1 MHREL
6 ADAVARG
13 HAATAARVG
22 ARPTDA
28 KALGFHVERLYARAT
43 GGACWAML
51 PRKTR
56 RLLHGGGAD
65 VATADRGVDVVGIE
79 EQRLVLVQLKWYDGG
94 SVGSAAISKLVCIAE
109 CAHAATRLP
118 LEPRAVLVVRAGT
131 RVPTTAPGMSRVD
144 VVALTD
150 AEMFADPERE
160 FLVDAPSASRNA
172 SRVAKFDDFQRPVI
186 ARALELARVQPLV
199 RIKLPVGTGKSAV
212 IAALARTM
220 LARGPVVVVA
230 PRCDI
235 VTQLAETVGSDATVV
250 GGGKPWPPTVRGLV
264 VTTGQSVPRDLARCR
279 VAAVIIYEAH
289 SHEGRAATE
298 RAFETDVTFE
308 LSACLSGVV
317 DIEEQHARAVE
328 LGLICDAAFVFDVF
342 AAAPTGADLA
352 AHLDRHPE
360 HASVLACFQTCLAA
374 RRFAA
379 ECNAMRGGS
388 ARTYVGDDDRAEL
401 LAFASGDVRVLC
413 VVGRV
418 EMGINIHRCDTV
430 LLAEPWDSA
439 NRTLQLIGRGVRLFP
454 TKPGFFSVLCAV
466 CPADLA
472 SRLESLVHA
481 LHAECPSFGI
491 DRIEVRAAAEPADA
505 GSTKEAVA
513 EAAAEAV
520 AEAVGKAVAEAVE
533 AVERK
538 VFDALGTISST
549 EEYQTRLA
557 VSAYA
562 VAVARVHPARLPSS
576 RAYHAWR
583 ESQPARIELPD
594 DPAARFKALPG
605 GFSWEAFLR
614 LDPLPARFG
623 RALARACDDAV
634 AKGTVHPS
642 SFARPDAALY
652 AAIRKT
658 RRGAKLPEWPLRAN
672 ATWPEL
678 FALK

>member
-1 MHREL
+1 MEQEL

-13 HAATAARVG
+13 HAATVARVG

-28 KALGFHVERLYARAT
+28 RALGLHVEQLYARAT

-56 RLLHGGGAD
+56 RLLHGGDAG

-79 EQRLVLVQLKWYDGG
+79 EGRLVLVQLKWYAAA
-94 SVGSAAISKLVCIAE
+94 SVGSAAIMKLLCIAD
-109 CAHAATRLP
+109 CAHEATRLP

-131 RVPTTAPGMSRVD
+131 RVPTTAPGISRVH
-144 VVALTD
+144 VVVLTD
-150 AEMFADPERE
+150 AEMFAEPERAAR
-160 FLVDAPSASRNA
+160 VDAQSVLP
-172 SRVAKFDDFQRPVI
+172 VAKFDDFQRPII

-220 LARGPVVVVA
+220 LSRGPVIVVA

-235 VTQLAETVGSDATVV
+235 VTQLAETVGSDVTVV
-250 GGGKPWPPTVRGLV
+250 GGGRPWPATVRGLV
-264 VTTGQSVPRDLARCR
+264 VTTGQSVPRDLLRAR
-279 VAAVIIYEAH
+279 VAAVIIDEAH
-289 SHEGRAATE
+289 SHEGRTAIE

-308 LSACLSGVV
+308 LSACLSGAV

-342 AAAPTGADLA
+342 AAAPTNEDLA
-352 AHLDRHPE
+352 AHLDKHPE
-360 HASVLACFQTCLAA
+360 HASVLACFQTCRAA

-379 ECNAMRGGS
+379 ACNAMRGGS
-388 ARTYVGDDDRAEL
+388 ALTYVGDDDRADL

-466 CPADLA
+466 CPADLE

-491 DRIEVRAAAEPADA
+491 DRIEVRAAGTKQAASEAVSEGASTKEAAEAA
-505 GSTKEAVA
+505 EVASTKEAV
-513 EAAAEAV
+513 
-520 AEAVGKAVAEAVE
+520 EAVE

-549 EEYQTRLA
+549 HEYQTRLA

-562 VAVARVHPARLPSS
+562 AAVARVHPARLPSS
-576 RAYHAWR
+576 RAYYAWR